1 MQIPIEQIERI
12 ITSHW
17 HSDHTGGLLSFLD
30 LRRSRAPVDSPEPAS
45 PIVVDLH
52 PDRPV
57 ARGIA
62 PGPTYDKVLCAI
74 PFDPTFQAIEAAG
87 GVVEK
92 HAEGHAVAGGAIW
105 VSGEIPRVTEF
116 ECGILGGMR
125 WTQKSTEESPRPEGK
140 WVSDQQIMDERYI
153 AIDVAGKGLVIFSAC
168 SHAGI
173 LNVVKDAIKTFSRPI
188 YMIVGGLHLAGPEF
202 GPRIP
207 MTVDFLSKQLRPAPM
222 YILPMHCSGFQAKI
236 AFEAAFGEGCIPAG
250 VGLKVEII
258 GDRAQDANLF
268 PPVY

>member
-1 MQIPIEQIERI
+1 MTKLPPGFTHELPQHLQQHGHCVDTVMGVQALDFEKLCCGELAPSSVMDPALVLSACRRSWVFGAHCKPSYFSRRSTGLIIFQETHIIDEESSRLTLFDTGPDSKSLVRNITSMEVPVEQIERI

-30 LRRSRAPVDSPEPAS
+30 LRRSRAPVDSAEPAS

-87 GVVEK
+87 GMVEK

-116 ECGILGGMR
+116 ECGIPGGMR
-125 WTQKSTEESPRPEGK
+125 WTQKSAEESPEPEGK
-140 WVSDQQIMDERYI
+140 WISDQVCY
-153 AIDVAGKGLVIFSAC
+153 
-168 SHAGI
+168 
-173 LNVVKDAIKTFSRPI
+173 
-188 YMIVGGLHLAGPEF
+188 
-202 GPRIP
+202 
-207 MTVDFLSKQLRPAPM
+207 
-222 YILPMHCSGFQAKI
+222 
-236 AFEAAFGEGCIPAG
+236 
-250 VGLKVEII
+250 
-258 GDRAQDANLF
+258 
-268 PPVY
+268 